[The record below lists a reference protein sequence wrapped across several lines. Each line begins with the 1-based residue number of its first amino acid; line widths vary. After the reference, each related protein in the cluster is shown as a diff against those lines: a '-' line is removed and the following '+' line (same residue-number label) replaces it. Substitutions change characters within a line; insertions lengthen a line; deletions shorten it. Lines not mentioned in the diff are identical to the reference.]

1 MKIYTARTLVEFV
14 GIIDSL
20 KPDEPNSLWFRGQ
33 SSASHRL
40 IPGALRNIHQS
51 RDHLGEEIDDTAVRL
66 SSGGV
71 YSGPDSEKMLQDFK
85 QLGRPFL
92 EQQPTNEFEWRF
104 IAQHHGLPTR
114 LLDWSTNALVA
125 LYFAAQGAQVREGD
139 GKAECERFE
148 EDNFSEEGFA
158 VFAIEPTKINAKT
171 VLQSKT
177 IDIASHAERWDKYL
191 NPVEKDTTTLPVCIT
206 APHMTTRIRAQS
218 GTFTLH
224 GAQIA
229 ALDYYT
235 DLQDLISKIFIPYT
249 STKAILASLA
259 KLGINEGFIYPSLDS
274 IAKDIA
280 KSANLTYANA
290 RNKKAGKRSAR

>member
-20 KPDEPNSLWFRGQ
+20 KPEEPNSLWFRGQ

-40 IPGALRNIHQS
+40 IPGALRSIHQS
-51 RDHLGEEIDDTAVRL
+51 HDHLGQEVDDTAVRF

-71 YSGPDSEKMLQDFK
+71 FSGPNSEKMLQDFK

-92 EQQPTNEFEWRF
+92 EQQPTNEFEWMF

-139 GKAECERFE
+139 GKPECERFE
-148 EDNFSEEGFA
+148 DDNFSAEGFA
-158 VFAIEPTKINAKT
+158 VFAIEPTKINEQT
-171 VLQSKT
+171 ILQSKT
-177 IDIASHAERWDKYL
+177 IDIASHAESWDKYID
-191 NPVEKDTTTLPVCIT
+191 PFTKDITTLPVCIT

-229 ALDYYT
+229 PLDYYNA
-235 DLQDLISKIFIPYT
+235 LQDLISKIFIPYT
-249 STKAILASLA
+249 STTAILASLG
-259 KLGINEGFIYPSLDS
+259 KLGINESFIYPSLDS
-274 IAKDIA
+274 IAKDVA
-280 KSANLTYANA
+280 KTANQTYAST
-290 RNKKAGKRSAR
+290 RSRKSDKRSAR

>member
-1 MKIYTARTLVEFV
+1 MKTYTARTLVDFV

-20 KPDEPNSLWFRGQ
+20 KSEEPNSLWFRGQ
-33 SSASHRL
+33 SDASYQL

-51 RDHLGEEIDDTAVRL
+51 HDHLGREIDDTAVRI

-71 YSGPDSEKMLQDFK
+71 FSGPNSEKMLQDFK

-92 EQQPTNEFEWRF
+92 EQQPTNEFEWMF

-125 LYFAAQGAQVREGD
+125 LYFAAQGAKVRDGD
-139 GKAECERFE
+139 GTAECQRFE

-158 VFAIEPTKINAKT
+158 VFAIEPTKINEKT
-171 VLQSKT
+171 ILLPKT
-177 IDIASHAERWDKYL
+177 IDIASDAEFWDRYI
-191 NPVEKDTTTLPVCIT
+191 NPFEKDITTLPICIT

-229 ALDYYT
+229 ALDYYN

-249 STKAILASLA
+249 STKAILTSLA
-259 KLGINEGFIYPSLDS
+259 KLGINESFIYPSLDS
-274 IAKDIA
+274 VANDITKA
-280 KSANLTYANA
+280 ANLTYANA
-290 RNKKAGKRSAR
+290 RSRKSDRRPAR

>member
-1 MKIYTARTLVEFV
+1 
-14 GIIDSL
+14 
-20 KPDEPNSLWFRGQ
+20 
-33 SSASHRL
+33 
-40 IPGALRNIHQS
+40 
-51 RDHLGEEIDDTAVRL
+51 
-66 SSGGV
+66 
-71 YSGPDSEKMLQDFK
+71 
-85 QLGRPFL
+85 
-92 EQQPTNEFEWRF
+92 
-104 IAQHHGLPTR
+104 
-114 LLDWSTNALVA
+114 
-125 LYFAAQGAQVREGD
+125 
-139 GKAECERFE
+139 
-148 EDNFSEEGFA
+148 
-158 VFAIEPTKINAKT
+158 
-171 VLQSKT
+171 
-177 IDIASHAERWDKYL
+177 
-191 NPVEKDTTTLPVCIT
+191 
-206 APHMTTRIRAQS
+206 MTTRIRAQS

>member
-1 MKIYTARTLVEFV
+1 MKTYTARTLVEFV

-20 KPDEPNSLWFRGQ
+20 KPEEPNSLWFRGQ
-33 SSASHRL
+33 SNASHQL
-40 IPGALRNIHQS
+40 IPGALRNINQS
-51 RDHLGEEIDDTAVRL
+51 HDHLGQEIDDTAVRI

-71 YSGPDSEKMLQDFK
+71 FSGPNSEKMLQDFK

-92 EQQPTNEFEWRF
+92 EQQPTNEFEWMF

-139 GKAECERFE
+139 GEAECERFE

-177 IDIASHAERWDKYL
+177 IDIASHAEIWDKYI

-280 KSANLTYANA
+280 KAANLTYTNT
-290 RNKKAGKRSAR
+290 RSRKSDKRSTR

>member
-20 KPDEPNSLWFRGQ
+20 KPEEPNSLWFRGQ

-51 RDHLGEEIDDTAVRL
+51 HDHLGQEVDDTAVRF

-71 YSGPDSEKMLQDFK
+71 FSGPNSEKMLQDFK

-92 EQQPTNEFEWRF
+92 EQQPTNEFEWMF

-139 GKAECERFE
+139 GKPECERFE
-148 EDNFSEEGFA
+148 DDNFSAEGFA
-158 VFAIEPTKINAKT
+158 VFAIEPTKINEQT
-171 VLQSKT
+171 ILQRLSE
-177 IDIASHAERWDKYL
+177 ILCSG
-191 NPVEKDTTTLPVCIT
+191 IT
-206 APHMTTRIRAQS
+206 CS
-218 GTFTLH
+218 
-224 GAQIA
+224 
-229 ALDYYT
+229 
-235 DLQDLISKIFIPYT
+235 
-249 STKAILASLA
+249 
-259 KLGINEGFIYPSLDS
+259 
-274 IAKDIA
+274 
-280 KSANLTYANA
+280 
-290 RNKKAGKRSAR
+290 

>member
-1 MKIYTARTLVEFV
+1 MERAGRTLAEFV

-20 KPDEPNSLWFRGQ
+20 KPEETNSLWFRGQ
-33 SSASHRL
+33 SNASHRL

-51 RDHLGEEIDDTAVRL
+51 HDHLGQEIDDTAIRF

-71 YSGPDSEKMLQDFK
+71 FSGPNSEKMLQDFK

-92 EQQPTNEFEWRF
+92 EQQPTNEFEWMF

-139 GKAECERFE
+139 GSAECQRFE

-158 VFAIEPTKINAKT
+158 IFSIEPMKINAKT
-171 VLQSKT
+171 ILQSKT
-177 IDIASHAERWDKYL
+177 IDIASHAESWDKYI
-191 NPVEKDTTTLPVCIT
+191 NPFAKDITTLPVCIT

-229 ALDYYT
+229 PLDYYN
-235 DLQDLISKIFIPYT
+235 DLQDLISNIFIPYT
-249 STKAILASLA
+249 STKAILDSLA
-259 KLGINEGFIYPSLDS
+259 KLGINESFIYPSLDS
-274 IAKDIA
+274 ISKDIA
-280 KSANLTYANA
+280 KAANLTYANT
-290 RNKKAGKRSAR
+290 RSRKSDKRSAR

>member
-1 MKIYTARTLVEFV
+1 MKTYTARTLVEFV
-14 GIIDSL
+14 GIIDSS
-20 KPDEPNSLWFRGQ
+20 KPEEPNSLWFRGQ

-51 RDHLGEEIDDTAVRL
+51 HDHLGQEIDDTAVRV

-71 YSGPDSEKMLQDFK
+71 FSGPNSEKMLQDFK

-92 EQQPTNEFEWRF
+92 EQQPTNEFEWMF

-139 GKAECERFE
+139 GKAECARFE
-148 EDNFSEEGFA
+148 DDNFSEEGFA
-158 VFAIEPTKINAKT
+158 VFAIEPAKINEQT
-171 VLQSKT
+171 ILQSKT
-177 IDIASHAERWDKYL
+177 IDIASHAESWDKYID
-191 NPVEKDTTTLPVCIT
+191 PFTKDITTLPVCIT

-229 ALDYYT
+229 PLDYYNA
-235 DLQDLISKIFIPYT
+235 LQDLISKIFIPYT
-249 STKAILASLA
+249 STTAILASLG
-259 KLGINEGFIYPSLDS
+259 KLGINESFIYPSLDS
-274 IAKDIA
+274 IAKDVA
-280 KSANLTYANA
+280 KAANQTYASTRSRKSDKRFA
-290 RNKKAGKRSAR
+290 R